1 MPLLNRG
8 AIANFFGLADEE
20 EYEYQDHPE
29 TTQKAQK
36 TVPQPTKKI
45 TTQNHQ
51 TQTVSA
57 APSRETQRTATTR
70 PVTREKTQPSEKK
83 VIELHQS
90 PAKNVRKEE
99 TVSRNSFQPKA
110 NLAGKITVMEPRA
123 YSEAMTIAK
132 RILAGEATLVNF
144 HLVEEKQA
152 RRIVDFLTGTVY
164 ALDGDIKRVGDEIFL
179 CTPTGME
186 IDSSTAQSFADANLF
201 DL

>member
-20 EYEYQDHPE
+20 EYEYQDYPE
-29 TTQKAQK
+29 TTKKA
-36 TVPQPTKKI
+36 VQPTKKN
-45 TTQNHQ
+45 TTQNQSTHS
-51 TQTVSA
+51 VSA
-57 APSRETQRTATTR
+57 ANTHEKQKTATSR
-70 PVTREKTQPSEKK
+70 PVTHESIQPEKKK

-90 PAKNVRKEE
+90 PTKTVAKER
-99 TVSRNSFQPKA
+99 TASRTSTQPKA

-123 YSEAMTIAK
+123 YSEAMAIAK
-132 RILAGEATLVNF
+132 RIIAGEATLVNF

>member
-20 EYEYQDHPE
+20 EYEEYPE
-29 TTQKAQK
+29 TTNRAV
-36 TVPQPTKKI
+36 TQPTKNKPTQVQMSQPK
-45 TTQNHQ
+45 TTV
-51 TQTVSA
+51 VSK
-57 APSRETQRTATTR
+57 PREQQRTTR
-70 PVTREKTQPSEKK
+70 PVPRETAQPETKK

-90 PAKNVRKEE
+90 SAKNVRKEE
-99 TVSRNSFQPKA
+99 ATKSSFTSKT
-110 NLAGKITVMEPRA
+110 NLAGKITVMEPRT

-132 RILAGEATLVNF
+132 RIIAGEATLVNF

-186 IDSSTAQSFADANLF
+186 IDSSTAQSFADVNMF